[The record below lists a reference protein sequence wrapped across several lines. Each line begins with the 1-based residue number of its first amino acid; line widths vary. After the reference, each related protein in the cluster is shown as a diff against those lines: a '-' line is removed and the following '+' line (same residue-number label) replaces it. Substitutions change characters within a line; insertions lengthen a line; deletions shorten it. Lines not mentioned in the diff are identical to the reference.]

1 METLKLCYQIPAHDN
16 EILSLNFFQSYS
28 VPQLLL
34 LCSASRDR
42 MIHIFDP
49 NKEYSR
55 VQTIS
60 DHSGA
65 IFSAKIIE
73 TDDGEIRLIS
83 CGMDKSLLFRILEPD
98 ESGQTAHFALEHHLV
113 GRHSQLDAA
122 ITPMLP
128 SSIENRTNS
137 TNRKRYLAVAC
148 QDRRLRIYNVVTAR
162 PIRCYRGSYTE
173 DGFLV
178 RCSIDPTGSLIATSG
193 SDKQLNLFHLL
204 TGESIATLYGH
215 SELCLG
221 LKFLPDLRYLISVSA
236 DSCIFVWRL
245 STNLTRYLHERI
257 TTSCML
263 KNILGNSISYP
274 QLDGIPLEITN
285 ARLKTGREDNNG
297 LFNIN
302 RSDYYH
308 IRNDDNDNIDVD
320 TNRNIT
326 SRNYTSKHSNS
337 NNNSDDVLNDCNSML
352 YNSEMNE
359 YENDVDDDNDLDN
372 YGDDDDDDVTSFSQ
386 TMPPSEWNESLA
398 EYDKIENLDNDD
410 ENADDDIGGGNAD
423 DDDNHGEDSEFDAFP
438 LDDVLSVNVTN
449 PITIQM
455 NHLMNKH
462 IVTKHKSIVDEFDVN
477 GSDSASQTSVVSGPI
492 LPVSNSGSCSHET
505 IPNYVYPLSSS
516 VTATK
521 RRSKY
526 TRVRGK
532 TSTEDISEKVSQFN
546 NVIISLH
553 NYF

>member
-1 METLKLCYQIPAHDN
+1 MIIIFPYVYLINIINYCILLPLNVFIIQI
-16 EILSLNFFQSYS
+16 
-28 VPQLLL
+28 V
-34 LCSASRDR
+34 
-42 MIHIFDP
+42 
-49 NKEYSR
+49 
-55 VQTIS
+55 
-60 DHSGA
+60 
-65 IFSAKIIE
+65 
-73 TDDGEIRLIS
+73 
-83 CGMDKSLLFRILEPD
+83 
-98 ESGQTAHFALEHHLV
+98 
-113 GRHSQLDAA
+113 
-122 ITPMLP
+122 
-128 SSIENRTNS
+128 
-137 TNRKRYLAVAC
+137 
-148 QDRRLRIYNVVTAR
+148 
-162 PIRCYRGSYTE
+162 
-173 DGFLV
+173 
-178 RCSIDPTGSLIATSG
+178 G

-221 LKFLPDLRYLISVSA
+221 LKFLPNLRYLISVSA

-245 STNLTRYLHERI
+245 STNLAQYLHERI
-257 TTSCML
+257 TTSSML

-308 IRNDDNDNIDVD
+308 IRNDDNGNIDVD

-326 SRNYTSKHSNS
+326 SRKYTSKHSNS

-423 DDDNHGEDSEFDAFP
+423 DDDNRGEDSEFDAFP

-462 IVTKHKSIVDEFDVN
+462 IVTKHKSIVE
-477 GSDSASQTSVVSGPI
+477 
-492 LPVSNSGSCSHET
+492 
-505 IPNYVYPLSSS
+505 
-516 VTATK
+516 
-521 RRSKY
+521 
-526 TRVRGK
+526 
-532 TSTEDISEKVSQFN
+532 
-546 NVIISLH
+546 
-553 NYF
+553 